1 MKKLKTLTRHVRNT
15 SKKYIRYNQQQLISR
30 TNRWTRVLMCIHTNA
45 YTHIHIY
52 IYNVIYICIYI
63 CVCIVHRH
71 KERERDQI
79 DSEIVY
85 IIASTILSLSITY
98 ACAYIIYL
106 INYIRSEKMC
116 YIYMRRIKCIHSHTY
131 ASYVY
136 SVI

>member
-1 MKKLKTLTRHVRNT
+1 M
-15 SKKYIRYNQQQLISR
+15 
-30 TNRWTRVLMCIHTNA
+30 
-45 YTHIHIY
+45 
-52 IYNVIYICIYI
+52 
-63 CVCIVHRH
+63 CVCVLYIDI
-71 KERERDQI
+71 KRERDQI